1 MFSASRIKF
10 IFKTYAKIL
19 FSVCI
24 LWMIGAV
31 CHYFV
36 SYRLTFRYLAIILD
50 REIPLYIRY
59 FHILKE
65 LLYQTSWLPIMLFP
79 CMIFLFHWMRKKL
92 KERLPE
98 EAEEAKVTET
108 KTEDELDSDQVD
120 FNEEMRR

>member
-1 MFSASRIKF
+1 MFSGPKIRF
-10 IFKTYAKIL
+10 IFKAYIKIL
-19 FSVCI
+19 LSVCI
-24 LWMIGAV
+24 FWMIGAV

-65 LLYQTSWLPIMLFP
+65 LLYQTSWLPIALLP
-79 CMIFLFHWMRKKL
+79 CAIFLFHWMRKKL

-98 EAEEAKVTET
+98 EIREVKVTE
-108 KTEDELDSDQVD
+108 KITEDELDPDQVD
-120 FNEEMRR
+120 FKDI